1 MYGQDEFA
9 GGMVGWE
16 GLGSALEAE
25 GERRKLRGDKRVD
38 LVSCQCFLT
47 DPYPP
52 GSFKSKKKQ
61 EDNDARVLNL
71 DPGPPLPTPHA
82 VMQLLRSR
90 RWRLTFGI
98 HPSRAAPDQSQSPL
112 AMSPA
117 SSSFWP
123 YMAARGAGQR
133 GPRFRHGHPSAWR
146 QVAVDESTLLVPPF
160 IHLHM

>member
-16 GLGSALEAE
+16 GLGFALEAE

-61 EDNDARVLNL
+61 EDNDVRVLNL
-71 DPGPPLPTPHA
+71 DSGPPVPTPHA
-82 VMQLLRSR
+82 VMQLFWSR

-98 HPSRAAPDQSQSPL
+98 HPSIQSSP
-112 AMSPA
+112 
-117 SSSFWP
+117 
-123 YMAARGAGQR
+123 
-133 GPRFRHGHPSAWR
+133 
-146 QVAVDESTLLVPPF
+146 
-160 IHLHM
+160 